1 MIMED
6 QMKDDD
12 FNQLL
17 KSVGE
22 AAAFLNGEDVPGI
35 RVHIPAEID
44 TKAIR
49 AKLGMTQ
56 EGFAKR
62 HGFSVGA
69 VRDWEQGRSTPD
81 RSTRAFLKVIGYEPE
96 AVERALVRA

>member
-1 MIMED
+1 MDEKNFNGIMEG
-6 QMKDDD
+6 
-12 FNQLL
+12 LR
-17 KSVGE
+17 E
-22 AAAFLNGEDVPGI
+22 AAAFFNDEDVPGI

-49 AKLGMTQ
+49 ARLGMTQ
-56 EGFAKR
+56 AAFAKR

-81 RSTRAFLKVIGYEPE
+81 QSTRAFLKVIGYEPE